1 MGPMKGAAVTDSRRD
16 ILHTAARLF
25 QERGY
30 EATSMQDVA
39 SALDVSK
46 GALYHHFQSK
56 DEILFEIMN
65 HGLDVFDEEVLNV
78 VRPMPDPV
86 ERLRACIARHIGM
99 VLRGR
104 DREITVILH
113 ENRTLP
119 SRLRKLI
126 NARKKSYILF
136 LEETIE
142 AVQKQMATKNDI
154 SPQSAA
160 FALLGMINW
169 IYQWY
174 RPGGSLS
181 EEQLIRDYTTIFFD
195 GLTAHR

>member
-1 MGPMKGAAVTDSRRD
+1 MKGVAVTDSRRD
-16 ILHTAARLF
+16 ILRTAARLF

-39 SALDVSK
+39 SALNVSK

-56 DEILFEIMN
+56 DEILFDIMN

-78 VRPMPDPV
+78 VRPIPDPV

-104 DREITVILH
+104 DREITVLLH

-126 NARKKSYILF
+126 NARKKSYIRF

-142 AVQKQMATKNDI
+142 AVQKQMAIKNDI
-154 SPQSAA
+154 SPRSAA

-169 IYQWY
+169 VYQWY
-174 RPGGSLS
+174 RPGGPLG
-181 EEQLIRDYTTIFFD
+181 EEQLIRDYTAIFFD
-195 GLTAHR
+195 GLTADR

>member
-1 MGPMKGAAVTDSRRD
+1 MKGAAATHARRD
-16 ILHTAARLF
+16 ILRAAARLF

-39 SALDVSK
+39 SALSVSK

-65 HGLDVFDEEVLNV
+65 HGLDVFDKEVLDV
-78 VRPMPDPV
+78 VRQIPDPV
-86 ERLRACIARHIGM
+86 ERLRTCIARHIRM
-99 VLRGR
+99 LLRGR

-119 SRLRKLI
+119 ARLRRLI
-126 NARKKSYILF
+126 NARKKDYIQF
-136 LEETIE
+136 LEETIK
-142 AVQKQMATKNDI
+142 AVQKQMRIKNDI
-154 SPQSAA
+154 SPRSAA

-169 IYQWY
+169 VYQWY
-174 RPGGSLS
+174 RPGGPLS
-181 EEQLIRDYTTIFFD
+181 EEQLIRDYTTLFFD
-195 GLTAHR
+195 GLTAA

>member
-1 MGPMKGAAVTDSRRD
+1 
-16 ILHTAARLF
+16 
-25 QERGY
+25 
-30 EATSMQDVA
+30 MQDVA
-39 SALDVSK
+39 SALNLSK

-56 DEILFEIMN
+56 DEILYEIMN
-65 HGLDVFDEEVLNV
+65 HGLDVFNEEVLDV
-78 VRPMPDPV
+78 VRQIPDPE

-99 VLRGR
+99 LLRGR

-119 SRLRKLI
+119 SRRRKQI
-126 NARKKSYILF
+126 DARKKAYIHF

-142 AVQKQMATKNDI
+142 EVQRKLGTKNEI
-154 SPQSAA
+154 HPRAAA

-174 RPGGSLS
+174 RPGGGLS
-181 EEQLIRDYTTIFFD
+181 EEKLIRDYTTVFFD
-195 GLTAHR
+195 GLRAHP